1 MINIEIKNVTKTI
14 HKQTVIREVSAS
26 MESGKI
32 YGFQGINGSGKTM
45 LMRLIS
51 GLIRPTEGSIEI
63 NGKVLGRDITFPESI
78 GLFLEKPAFLG
89 SYSGFQNLKM
99 LASIQNRIDDTRIRD
114 TLSAVGLDPDDGKKY
129 RKYSLGMKQ
138 RLGLAGA
145 LLGRPPILILDEPT
159 NGLDPSGIHE
169 IRNLIQSLPS
179 YYDCTILISSHM
191 LSEIEL
197 MADDIGILNYGN
209 LLFEGSLDELRQKAV
224 QTVAQKTMQN
234 TAYNAAQTVGAVPY
248 EVDTVNLED
257 IFLSM
262 IEQDNENRKQRAV
275 L

>member
-51 GLIRPTEGSIEI
+51 ELIRPTEGSIEI

-138 RLGLAGA
+138 RLGIAAAIVEEPELV
-145 LLGRPPILILDEPT
+145 ILDEAV
-159 NGLDPSGIHE
+159 NALDTDG
-169 IRNLIQSLPS
+169 
-179 YYDCTILISSHM
+179 
-191 LSEIEL
+191 IEL
-197 MADDIGILNYGN
+197 LKNILVSQRERGALVIISCHDLSILQKMSDEILLLESGRIAKHLMATD
-209 LLFEGSLDELRQKAV
+209 FK
-224 QTVAQKTMQN
+224 
-234 TAYNAAQTVGAVPY
+234 
-248 EVDTVNLED
+248 
-257 IFLSM
+257 
-262 IEQDNENRKQRAV
+262 
-275 L
+275 